1 MQPRFWPTHA
11 PALVRSLVVPFV
23 PFFVLSAGLA
33 TLIACDS
40 AAPIEQADSAP
51 AATQPAPRA
60 EPTQPPTRRIL
71 PNCDPIKAARAA
83 TPALGSPARLR
94 FLWNGRRPQ
103 AVPQDIPVL
112 VKEVRES
119 TDPPLVV
126 IEIAPIPERARLIEI
141 TRESGHL
148 RVEDDEILIDPC
160 SATLFLN

>member
-1 MQPRFWPTHA
+1 MQPRFWLTPA
-11 PALVRSLVVPFV
+11 PALVRSLVLSLVV
-23 PFFVLSAGLA
+23 SAGLA

-51 AATQPAPRA
+51 AFPQPAPRA
-60 EPTQPPTRRIL
+60 EPTQPPTLPTRRIL
-71 PNCDPIKAARAA
+71 PNCDPVKAARAA

-94 FLWNGRRPQ
+94 FLWNGTPPP

-126 IEIAPIPERARLIEI
+126 IEIAPIPERAHLIEI

-148 RVEDDEILIDPC
+148 RVEENEILIDPC